1 MTIKHLLFPSPSHR
15 EVDPFMG
22 CYFGTWNS
30 IYWAYVAM
38 YLVNMF
44 PESNILLK
52 ILQLLHTP
60 DNVEH
65 LLLSN
70 RF

>member
-1 MTIKHLLFPSPSHR
+1 MTIKHLLFPSPSQR
-15 EVDPFMG
+15 G
-22 CYFGTWNS
+22 GTIHGVLFWHLELY
-30 IYWAYVAM
+30 ILGLAM

-70 RF
+70 TF

>member
-22 CYFGTWNS
+22 VLLWHLELYILGL
-30 IYWAYVAM
+30 AM

-70 RF
+70 TF